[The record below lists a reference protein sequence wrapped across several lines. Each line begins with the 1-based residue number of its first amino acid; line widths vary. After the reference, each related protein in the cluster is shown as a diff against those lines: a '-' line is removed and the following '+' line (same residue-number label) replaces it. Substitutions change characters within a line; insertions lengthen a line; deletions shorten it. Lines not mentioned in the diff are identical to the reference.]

1 MDKNKRRSEPRP
13 PKKPSRKRRL
23 VMLAVGVGL
32 GVLCRYVPPQ
42 YQAPCA
48 LVTKFLG
55 IFMGVS

>member
-1 MDKNKRRSEPRP
+1 
-13 PKKPSRKRRL
+13 
-23 VMLAVGVGL
+23 MLAVGVGL